1 MRASYVAVLRTRH
14 ARPLVLAA
22 TLGRLSFGMGPLAL
36 VLHVQAATGS
46 FARAG
51 AASAATALSNGL
63 SAPLRGRLVDRYGQR
78 RTLLPCAVVYAAS
91 LDAVVALARPGAA
104 GAVLTVALAGLAGAA
119 VPPLVPSMRVLW
131 TSLVGRGPA
140 LQTAYALD
148 SVLDEATS
156 TVGPL
161 AAGGLAVAD
170 PAVGLAVAA
179 GLGVVGTAAFT
190 ASPVSRAWSG
200 DAVRPAGWAGAM
212 AGPGIRTLV
221 ATLVGVG
228 AALGIWEIGLVAAA
242 RADGSA
248 AAGGV
253 LLALLSAGSAVGG
266 LLYGAR
272 SWRRPTGQRFV
283 ILLALLWLACAPL
296 ALAPGLVALGVLA
309 GVMGLV
315 LAPAAS
321 SSYVLAA
328 ELAPAGTMTEST
340 TWTTTA
346 NNVTAAAGI
355 AAAGVMVD
363 RVGVPWTLGT
373 AWICVTVALLV
384 AVAGRSRLVPG
395 AAGWVGWRQRG
406 RHERGRAGQA
416 R

>member
-104 GAVLTVALAGLAGAA
+104 G
-119 VPPLVPSMRVLW
+119 
-131 TSLVGRGPA
+131 
-140 LQTAYALD
+140 
-148 SVLDEATS
+148 
-156 TVGPL
+156 
-161 AAGGLAVAD
+161 GLAVAD

-200 DAVRPAGWAGAM
+200 DAARPAGWAGAM

-242 RADGSA
+242 RADGSV

-296 ALAPGLVALGVLA
+296 ALAPGLVVLGVLA

-321 SSYVLAA
+321 SSYMLAA

-373 AWICVTVALLV
+373 AWMCVTVALLV